1 MGVMRRE
8 SVSDTES
15 IKICINI
22 KRMIKHKK
30 DFCSIFN
37 HELTHVAAQWTKNET
52 NPLSTNKSDTSN
64 NEYLND
70 DFLKKKY
77 GLLFYIM
84 NPHEQNAFITETQQI
99 IIDTSDDE
107 YEKLKKM
114 TIDDIIEYTKLHN
127 RLYKFRIYYKFF
139 SNIDENEVAA
149 RVAKVA
155 ENNVDE

>member
-1 MGVMRRE
+1 
-8 SVSDTES
+8 
-15 IKICINI
+15 
-22 KRMIKHKK
+22 MIKHKK

-77 GLLFYIM
+77 GGLFYIM

-107 YEKLKKM
+107 YEKLKK
-114 TIDDIIEYTKLHN
+114 IGLN
-127 RLYKFRIYYKFF
+127 
-139 SNIDENEVAA
+139 
-149 RVAKVA
+149 
-155 ENNVDE
+155 